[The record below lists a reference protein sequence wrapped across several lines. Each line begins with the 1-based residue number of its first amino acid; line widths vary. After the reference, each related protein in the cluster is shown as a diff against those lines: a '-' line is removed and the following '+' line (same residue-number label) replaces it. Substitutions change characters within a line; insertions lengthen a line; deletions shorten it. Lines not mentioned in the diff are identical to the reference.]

1 MTNTR
6 DHGKQHRTRT
16 NGRQWMPPALVSMFC
31 MASTDICA
39 PPHTHAYKMSNTV
52 QVMIDGGGIS
62 VPGHESSTH
71 YNRKRQR
78 IASAT
83 AEILRVT
90 SSLIEP

>member
-1 MTNTR
+1 
-6 DHGKQHRTRT
+6 
-16 NGRQWMPPALVSMFC
+16 
-31 MASTDICA
+31 
-39 PPHTHAYKMSNTV
+39 MSNTV
-52 QVMIDGGGIS
+52 QVMIDGGGIR
-62 VPGHESSTH
+62 VPGHENSTH